1 MPYHRIKTLDIS
13 SARQERTYIRI
24 SLGILFGLILLVFVC
39 WGGRRAYVHWQEK
52 RMVIRAAS
60 DLQKGDRRGAG
71 LALHTVLQLKPSS
84 VPATRLMADLAD
96 SLRDKSAVDWRKKVV
111 ALAPDSSD
119 DIIAWARSAVA
130 SNDPA
135 TAERAL
141 QKIPE
146 AGKALASYHAVA
158 AMVALQRQR
167 EKEAEAEWKEAA
179 RLAPSNRS
187 YQLQLATVQLRSAD
201 RTSHGNGERV
211 LRHLLND
218 PEHRVPAIRALIAE
232 GVTRHDPSRDLLEL
246 ARALQAYPE
255 AIPSDK
261 LIYLDFLHQLNDP
274 EFSSFL
280 TGLEKGV
287 QSNPADLAALLS
299 WMSRCNLNLLAL
311 DYFKTAPA
319 ELLEKWPVTLAVA
332 DIYAHLGDWKKLEE
346 KCRNTTWGQFDFLRH
361 AYLARAFRAQDKP
374 AAAEHEWAASVKGS
388 SEDSEMTLSLIRS
401 VMEWGWKDETVEL
414 FWALSKYQDKRKEAL
429 QNLYQYYTRQRDTQ
443 GLYRVLLRL
452 AEIDPANRDIQ
463 NNLAQ
468 ISLLLDAQPEDAR
481 RTAADLYHKDPAN
494 AAYASTYAYALL
506 TKGNVQE
513 AEKIMNSLSETQLRD
528 PAVSAY
534 YGLCLAAARDPRA
547 HEFLEAGK
555 KASLLPQEKALI
567 EKALGRISP

>member
-1 MPYHRIKTLDIS
+1 MDIS

-24 SLGILFGLILLVFVC
+24 SLGILFGLILFIFVC

-52 RMVIRAAS
+52 RLVIRAAG
-60 DLQKGDRRGAG
+60 DLQKGDLRSAG
-71 LALHTVLQLKPSS
+71 LALRTILQLKPSS

-96 SLRDKSAVDWRKKVV
+96 SLRDKTAVEWRKKVV
-111 ALAPDSSD
+111 ALAPDSPD
-119 DIIAWARSAVA
+119 DIIAWAKSAVA
-130 SNDPA
+130 NNDPA

-141 QKIPE
+141 QQTPE
-146 AGKALASYHAVA
+146 TGKGLASYHAVA

-167 EKEAEAEWKEAA
+167 EKGAETEWKEAV
-179 RLAPSNRS
+179 RLAPANRA
-187 YQLQLATVQLRSAD
+187 YQLQLAMAQVRSPD
-201 RTSHGNGERV
+201 RTSQTEGERT
-211 LRHLLND
+211 LRDLLND
-218 PEHRVPAIRALIAE
+218 VEHRVAAARALLAE
-232 GVTRHDPSRDLLEL
+232 GVTRHDPSHDLLEL
-246 ARALQAYPE
+246 ARTLQAYPE
-255 AIPSDK
+255 AKLSDK

-280 TGLEKGV
+280 TGLEKSV

-299 WMSRCNLNLLAL
+299 WMSRSNLNLLAL

-319 ELLEKWPVTLAVA
+319 ELLEKWPVTLAVT

-346 KCRNTTWGQFDFLRH
+346 KCRNTTWGQLDFLRH

-374 AAAEHEWAASVKGS
+374 AAAEHEWAAAVKGS

-401 VMEWGWKDETVEL
+401 VTEWGWKDETVEL
-414 FWALSKYQDKRKEAL
+414 FWALSKYQDKRKDAL
-429 QNLYQYYTRQRDTQ
+429 HNLYQYYARQRDTQ

-452 AEIDPANRDIQ
+452 AEADPANSDIQ

-481 RTAADLYHKDPAN
+481 KTAADLYQKNPAN
-494 AAYASTYAYALL
+494 AAYATTYAYALL
-506 TKGNVQE
+506 TRGKVQE
-513 AEKIMNSLSETQLRD
+513 AQKIMNSLSETQLRD
-528 PAVSAY
+528 PAVSTY
-534 YGLCLAAARDPRA
+534 YGLCLAAAKDPRA
-547 HEFLEAGK
+547 QEFLEAGK
-555 KASLLPQEKALI
+555 KASLLPQEEALI